1 MEWHLAWH
9 AVLIPSLIAAL
20 ACGMS
25 RFIPFVSRL
34 TPLLVPLALAAVA
47 VRAGVVQEGR
57 SILSTWPPATRWIT
71 ALACIA
77 AMGIA
82 GSLLG
87 LAKVRDDDRGTM
99 TAALVAGLVAGG
111 IILGLLAIPGTA
123 TAWTIAR
130 AAMAA
135 AMLTMILSVGKV
147 RGPGIFLSLAFPAA
161 ALAGLLLIS
170 GSAKLAVTAGAT
182 AFACG
187 LLGLLAIPLRITL
200 GAGGIATMAVASV
213 TLAAA
218 GRAYDYES
226 FPRWLWL
233 VVVAAP
239 LGGAFAD
246 LVAVRLLPGFIRF
259 AIRVGPPLVAAGGA
273 VVTAAWHAGAFSTGD
288 AAEPYGP

>member
-47 VRAGVVQEGR
+47 VRAGVVQEGS

-87 LAKVRDDDRGTM
+87 LVKVRDGDRGTM
-99 TAALVAGLVAGG
+99 TPALVAGLVAGG
-111 IILGLLAIPGTA
+111 IILSLLAIPGESTD
-123 TAWTIAR
+123 WTIAR
-130 AAMAA
+130 AAIAA
-135 AMLTMILSVGKV
+135 AMLSMILSVGKV
-147 RGPGIFLSLAFPAA
+147 RGPGIFLSLAIPAA
-161 ALAGLLLIS
+161 GLAVLLLIS

-187 LLGLLAIPLRITL
+187 LLGLLAIPLQVTL
-200 GAGGIATMAVASV
+200 GAGGVATMSVATV
-213 TLAAA
+213 TLAAE
-218 GRAYDYES
+218 GRAYDYDS

-246 LVAVRLLPGFIRF
+246 LLAVRLLPGFIRF
-259 AIRVGPPLVAAGGA
+259 AIRVGPPLVITGGA
-273 VVTAAWHAGAFSTGD
+273 VVTAAWNAGAFSTGD
-288 AAEPYGP
+288 AANPYGP